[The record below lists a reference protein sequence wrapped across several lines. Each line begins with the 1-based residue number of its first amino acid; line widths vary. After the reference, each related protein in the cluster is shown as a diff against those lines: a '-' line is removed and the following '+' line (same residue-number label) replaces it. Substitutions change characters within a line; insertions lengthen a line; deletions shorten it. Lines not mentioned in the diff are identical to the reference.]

1 MGRTKTIS
9 KQKSTVP
16 IAFPHDGPIF
26 HWLSKDTHLV
36 GSCCFNDRPN
46 VPLESADRW
55 ALQILQCCDD
65 KPSSSSASSSEFP
78 PVSMDEDDLLLEPIL
93 NFCRNL
99 RKPTTTAKEQ
109 LNELQQFRNKLVEYS
124 RKQENKNKTT
134 ALWSSESSVWGIY
147 RILLEWSLSYQTQ
160 LPFQRAIQSFL
171 KTIRQMQESSIDPT
185 NDTIIS
191 QTILRSIVSPLATNP
206 WHDPLYSLDVAVNN
220 SQLLEIL
227 RKPPLL
233 VPCLQFLVQSPP
245 ILTTLQQGETVGR
258 LQQQDS
264 IEMQRQMEEALQL
277 CSSLKTLLVG
287 LDVEEKPEND
297 DDNDDDTA
305 TLAALLPLVR
315 QLQDFVQVLLS
326 ASTLPSE
333 GFNTLGILFGKLLCW
348 GISLNSK
355 CELEE
360 TTEARKR
367 LARSCVECIASLEEG
382 GDTTL
387 SPLARLSVV
396 QGIAATIP
404 SDSLTCDLVNSNPP
418 SIPLHVCWTYSLHA
432 GRHSTDPLVRWA
444 ALKGL
449 STLMSRWNQ
458 QQQQQ
463 QQQALLD
470 GDTIDETD
478 ETTEDQQKDD
488 SVSLLIDETLGLVFE
503 SWENPP
509 LRKMGTAIPGLFK
522 AIVQTLSQQ
531 HRHDVFH
538 QVLNQPVNRKGRYL
552 AIEILLPYMNITNMN
567 NSDGLTIDGK
577 TALPIES
584 FLEGVGDQGP
594 NAGAIADLW
603 IKILQFMWEVLSRT
617 NDRVL
622 DKIQPAAYDSWKK
635 YWIPSLCR
643 TILQQSLVRRKQ
655 VLAFCVPRLVEF
667 MRSENLLKDRVPDAF
682 SSLMEAVERFKD
694 SCPSE
699 CRLWA
704 LLKLSCFACTMNIA
718 DPTLEHQIT
727 ISLPMQVFQDALIHS
742 APEIR
747 IAAYSAM
754 EPVASAHAGS
764 SSILEE
770 IKMWKMALRFS
781 IKSNDSKEYRS
792 SLLQYLCLFLDRLSI
807 WDDKNFKQT
816 DEKLENLLDFS
827 IDFLIRD
834 IFHSKGAYPG
844 TVADKESTSIAIL
857 DCLLTFSMQDA
868 SFSYDNVFPQN
879 GTMFNRKRSAKE
891 NDANVETVMVL
902 LNDDVFSN
910 LFAFLHS
917 MWDQTRKTSYK
928 LLIKLLLG
936 AQMKKLQLPQ
946 GFCSKFQRD
955 FLLARG
961 IHLAS
966 SPRSRE
972 ADTGSR
978 MLAFIYASLP
988 NRSEKEEYLAVITD
1002 LLRQRIDS
1010 MKRTLRNLL
1019 SGDVSSSCGSFL
1031 PLAHGLVH
1039 ACRLCLDQEKTG
1051 RKLHVPLDAS
1061 TDKTACGAML
1071 ELFYQ
1076 GLQLSLS
1083 VVADMREGE
1092 SIDGVDDDEIE
1103 VCTVHGDST
1112 PLNVNT
1118 GAIGANG
1125 TFSSVKAT
1133 DEAERIVRLAT
1144 QRVVIGTWLLTKE
1157 ACAAVSSLLTH
1168 PMYAASAEQFS
1179 TAGQLLLSTL
1189 ISLKHSGAA
1198 FAARD
1203 ALQQI
1208 SSFCFSPSAS
1218 SEIRGYPIDW
1228 SARLLD
1234 EISLT
1239 ERVRNSTLRR
1249 STGYALGFMAI
1260 MRAEAQSNATSSRT
1274 SKVTLERLLALSLPP
1289 QESIDVA
1296 FAKLG
1301 IDTIQVSVLSQ
1312 DNYEARCRIHA
1323 LNVLRMLILDAPLSK
1338 FVSCIAG
1345 DCIVSAILG
1354 YDDTSWSIRNS
1365 STMVFAATMLRVVDA
1380 DKNASNSD
1388 KTSSTA
1394 ITITELFRRYP
1405 SLSEFLSST
1414 LRYCVTEMESHGKIE
1429 PRLYP
1434 VLSMFSRIQ
1443 SVLEAD
1449 PSASVTID
1457 FLPSF
1462 VRCLGC
1468 RDYYIRH
1475 AAARAL
1481 SNACP
1486 LSERPKVICKIAN
1499 WLNAS
1504 LEQPKPDWNKVHGF
1518 LLASK
1523 ALYGAADEVTLDSLH
1538 TFLLKISQGKAP
1550 PPCQSTA
1557 LSILMLSCSTAPE
1570 AERICLDVIDYSDDG
1585 SADGASHLF
1594 STASKVLCQVA
1605 ASNVFFAED
1614 ADMLSEGISTLQK
1627 LFSCPLLDVRLHSVK
1642 CFKKGI
1648 YEKLEGIQL
1657 RLNENASNPYL
1668 PSELILRRLFVVLL
1682 ECTLAE
1688 SNLDEELS
1696 VLGTHIPTLRRLS
1709 RCLLE
1714 TLACNAVDISSGEA
1728 DIMWALSCK
1737 MIERDFGC
1745 ATERTDD
1752 LNVLPLLGEG
1762 ETTGANLISSNGVE
1776 MLAIAATV
1784 GSSPVH
1790 SRLNKLL
1797 KVIDLMNNPF
1807 VSWRCRYSAVLAV
1820 ERFCRFAGASNYD
1833 GKFARPLVIKYIL
1846 SFLQDSDPD
1855 VRGVA
1860 SRAASEFCGGL
1871 SGKDGNLLPEWT
1883 LVQFFSCA
1891 FDNFAG
1897 TSAGAASTDVPTE
1910 ALMSIIIDNCDDLI
1924 SSMQR
1929 VLAEFRHSSQGY
1941 FASSVSSD
1949 DVLVNDDVARKIF
1962 EDEDPNPFQERVM
1975 VNQLAIRSLFDLMAR
1990 SDTKKLYSNG
2000 KQRKLL
2006 DQCKE
2011 ALALL
2016 TDCLD
2021 AGGLVHDLS
2030 HSPMVFP
2037 SLSSLVTC
2045 TAVICQFSES
2055 VESIQAI
2062 RDMSIPLVG
2071 NSRYLHPNIL
2081 DALQVIRQNEMSKE
2095 SLHRLLFLL

>member
-36 GSCCFNDRPN
+36 GSCCYNDRPD

-55 ALQILQCCDD
+55 ALQILQRCDD
-65 KPSSSSASSSEFP
+65 TPSSSSSSSSLEFP
-78 PVSMDEDDLLLEPIL
+78 PVSTDEDDLLLEPIL
-93 NFCRNL
+93 NLCRNL

-109 LNELQQFRNKLVEYS
+109 LNELQQFRNKLVECS
-124 RKQENKNKTT
+124 RKQGNNKKTT
-134 ALWSSESSVWGIY
+134 ALWSSESSIWGIY
-147 RILLEWSLSYQTQ
+147 RILLEWSLSHQTQ
-160 LPFQRAIQSFL
+160 LPFQRAIQSVL
-171 KTIRQMQESSIDPT
+171 KTIRQTQVSSIDPT

-191 QTILRSIVSPLATNP
+191 QTILRSVVSPPATNP

-227 RKPPLL
+227 RKLPLL
-233 VPCLQFLVQSPP
+233 APCLQFLVQSPP
-245 ILTTLQQGETVGR
+245 ILTTLQQGETFDR

-264 IEMQRQMEEALQL
+264 IEMQKRMEEALQL

-287 LDVEEKPEND
+287 LDVEEKAEND
-297 DDNDDDTA
+297 DGNDDDIA
-305 TLAALLPLVR
+305 RLAALLPLVR

-326 ASTLPSE
+326 APTLPSE
-333 GFNTLGILFGKLLCW
+333 GFNTMGILFGKLLCW

-360 TTEARKR
+360 TAEARKR
-367 LARSCVECIASLEEG
+367 LARSCVECIASLEG

-458 QQQQQ
+458 QQHQ
-463 QQQALLD
+463 QQQAVLD
-470 GDTIDETD
+470 EDTIDETD
-478 ETTEDQQKDD
+478 ETIEDQQKDD
-488 SVSLLIDETLGLVFE
+488 SVRLLIDETLGLVFE

-567 NSDGLTIDGK
+567 NSDGLTIEGK

-617 NDRVL
+617 NNLVIDE
-622 DKIQPAAYDSWKK
+622 IQPAAYDSWKS

-667 MRSENLLKDRVPDAF
+667 MRSEIFLKDRVPDAF
-682 SSLMEAVERFKD
+682 SSLMEAVERFPD

-704 LLKLSCFACTMNIA
+704 QLKLSRFTCTMSIA

-727 ISLPMQVFQDALIHS
+727 MFLPMRVFQDALIHS

-747 IAAYSAM
+747 VAAYSAM
-754 EPVASAHAGS
+754 EPVASAHARS

-770 IKMWKMALRFS
+770 IKMWKLALPFS

-807 WDDKNFKQT
+807 WDTKNFKQT

-834 IFHSKGAYPG
+834 IFLSKGAYPG
-844 TVADKESTSIAIL
+844 TAADKESTSIAIL
-857 DCLLTFSMQDA
+857 GCLLTFSMQDA
-868 SFSYDNVFPQN
+868 SFSHDNVFPQN
-879 GTMFNRKRSAKE
+879 GAMFKRKRSAKE
-891 NDANVETVMVL
+891 NDANVKTMMVI
-902 LNDDVFSN
+902 LNEDVFAN

-917 MWDQTRKTSYK
+917 IWDQTRKTSYN

-946 GFCSKFQRD
+946 GFCSKYQRD

-988 NRSEKEEYLAVITD
+988 NRSEKGEYLGVITD
-1002 LLRQRIDS
+1002 LLRQRIET

-1019 SGDVSSSCGSFL
+1019 SGDVSSIYGSFL

-1051 RKLHVPLDAS
+1051 RKLHVALDAS
-1061 TDKTACGAML
+1061 TDKTAYGAML
-1071 ELFYQ
+1071 EIFYQ

-1103 VCTVHGDST
+1103 VCTVHRDST

-1133 DEAERIVRLAT
+1133 DEAERVVRLAT

-1168 PMYAASAEQFS
+1168 PMYAASADQFS
-1179 TAGQLLLSTL
+1179 RAGQLLLSTL
-1189 ISLKHSGAA
+1189 ISLKHAGAA

-1218 SEIRGYPIDW
+1218 SEIRGFPIDW

-1345 DCIVSAILG
+1345 ECIVSAILG

-1405 SLSEFLSST
+1405 SLSRFLSST
-1414 LRYCVTEMESHGKIE
+1414 LRYCVNEMESHGKIE

-1443 SVLEAD
+1443 SVVEAD
-1449 PSASVTID
+1449 PSASVTTD

-1475 AAARAL
+1475 SAARAL

-1486 LSERPKVICKIAN
+1486 LSERPKIICEIAN

-1523 ALYGAADEVTLDSLH
+1523 ALYGAADEVTLNSLH
-1538 TFLLKISQGKAP
+1538 TFLLKNSQGKAP

-1557 LSILMLSCSTAPE
+1557 LSILMLSSSTAPE
-1570 AERICLDVIDYSDDG
+1570 AERICLDVIDYSDTG
-1585 SADGASHLF
+1585 FAYGASHLF
-1594 STASKVLCQVA
+1594 ITASKVLCQLA
-1605 ASNVFFAED
+1605 ASKVFFAEN
-1614 ADMLSEGISTLQK
+1614 ADMLSEGIFTLQK

-1648 YEKLEGIQL
+1648 YEKLEGIQM

-1668 PSELILRRLFVVLL
+1668 PPELILRRLFVVLL

-1688 SNLDEELS
+1688 SNLDEGRS

-1714 TLACNAVDISSGEA
+1714 TLACNAVDISPGEA
-1728 DIMWALSCK
+1728 DLMWALSCK

-1776 MLAIAATV
+1776 MMAIAATV

-1797 KVIDLMNNPF
+1797 KIIDLMNNPF
-1807 VSWRCRYSAVLAV
+1807 VSWRCRYSAALAV
-1820 ERFCRFAGASNYD
+1820 ERICRFAGASKYD
-1833 GKFARPLVIKYIL
+1833 IQSVRPLLIKYIL

-1871 SGKDGNLLPEWT
+1871 SGKGGNLSPEWT

-1891 FDNFAG
+1891 FDNFAVAG
-1897 TSAGAASTDVPTE
+1897 VGAANTGVHTE
-1910 ALMSIIIDNCDDLI
+1910 ALLSIVIDSCDDLI

-1941 FASSVSSD
+1941 IASSVSSD
-1949 DVLVNDDVARKIF
+1949 DFLVNDDVARKIF
-1962 EDEDPNPFQERVM
+1962 EDEDPNPFQERVT

-1990 SDTKKLYSNG
+1990 SDTKKLHSNS
-2000 KQRKLL
+2000 KQRKLF

-2016 TDCLD
+2016 TDCLN
-2021 AGGLVHDLS
+2021 AGGIAHDLS

-2055 VESIQAI
+2055 VESVQEI
-2062 RDMSIPLVG
+2062 RDMSIPLVE

-2081 DALQVIRQNEMSKE
+2081 DALLLIRQNEMSKE
-2095 SLHRLLFLL
+2095 RLHRLLFLL